1 MFSKLTRI
9 FDSNNI
15 SKTSSDPLLPIS
27 TQDIK
32 TPQEPPSGSSKPS
45 FPFLSKNSGSANKY
59 LLYNDPALL
68 DAGRAKKS
76 CYSSFSSEEGIRIQA
91 ESGTVYELP
100 KFGSTLL
107 GKGRKAKG
115 VSVARVIDLDTKTA
129 GELVAAKQFDS
140 RELAEREF
148 LNHKCLGDGAYFVP
162 AFDIAHT
169 ASESFVFLKLF
180 EASGKDALNILIKRK
195 DLSEE
200 SKRQEIL
207 FIADTYEAAVDSLHA
222 QGFCHGDIL
231 LENFLHGRNKIAISD
246 YGADNIEPINDE
258 LVKRDLHDLG
268 EVLRNIYYQALDE
281 GIDIPEILQRS
292 DYLKGKSGIE
302 DV

>member
-1 MFSKLTRI
+1 MIGKLISIFSR
-9 FDSNNI
+9 SNA
-15 SKTSSDPLLPIS
+15 SKNSAAPLLPIS

-32 TPQEPPSGSSKPS
+32 IPQESPTGSSKPS

-59 LLYNDPALL
+59 LLYNNPALL
-68 DAGRAKKS
+68 DAVRAKKN
-76 CYSSFSSEEGIRIQA
+76 CDNRFFTEGGIRIQA
-91 ESGTVYELP
+91 ESGIVYELP
-100 KFGSTLL
+100 KLDSTLL

-115 VSVARVIDLDTKTA
+115 VSVARVIDLNTKTA
-129 GELVAAKQFDS
+129 GDLVAAKQFES

-148 LNHKCLGDGAYFVP
+148 LNHKRIGEGAYFVR

-169 ASESFVFLKLF
+169 TSESCVFLELF
-180 EASGKDALNILIKRK
+180 EASGKDALITLIKRK

-207 FIADTYEAAVDSLHA
+207 SIADTYGAAVDSLHA
-222 QGFCHGDIL
+222 QGLCHGDIV

-246 YGADNIEPINDE
+246 YGADNIEPINDK
-258 LVKRDLHDLG
+258 LVKKDLHDLG

-281 GIDIPEILQRS
+281 GIDVPELLQRS
-292 DYLKGKSGIE
+292 DYLKEKSGME